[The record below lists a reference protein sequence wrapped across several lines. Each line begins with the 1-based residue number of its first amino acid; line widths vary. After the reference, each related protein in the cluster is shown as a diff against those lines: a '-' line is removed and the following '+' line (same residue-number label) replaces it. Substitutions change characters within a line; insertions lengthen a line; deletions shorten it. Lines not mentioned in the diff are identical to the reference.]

1 MNNLIPVGMLIAKEK
16 CFQAFAF
23 RVLRRSAWERVAR
36 GGIFYAK
43 RNPCDRK
50 GKDLTMLVLNRR
62 TGEEIVVPQLGLVF
76 TILEVQGDKV
86 SVGITAPLDVKVHR
100 REVWERIQR
109 NAARETTELAA
120 PVNDMA
126 TATA

>member
-1 MNNLIPVGMLIAKEK
+1 
-16 CFQAFAF
+16 
-23 RVLRRSAWERVAR
+23 
-36 GGIFYAK
+36 
-43 RNPCDRK
+43 
-50 GKDLTMLVLNRR
+50 MLVLNRR

>member
-1 MNNLIPVGMLIAKEK
+1 
-16 CFQAFAF
+16 
-23 RVLRRSAWERVAR
+23 
-36 GGIFYAK
+36 
-43 RNPCDRK
+43 
-50 GKDLTMLVLNRR
+50 MLVLNRR
-62 TGEEIVVPQLGLVF
+62 IGEQIVVPQLALVF

-109 NAARETTELAA
+109 NSASETSNLAT
-120 PVNDMA
+120 PVGGLA